1 MRSLRLPSNAFAVPP
16 KTPNGTTSP
25 RSYYAGLDA
34 FAQRVGDAQPK
45 IPLRPL
51 LSHLEAFWMP
61 VDEDLIVVS
70 AEAEDGL
77 FLEWNDHWIE
87 LRTWGWLH
95 DQLHD

>member
-1 MRSLRLPSNAFAVPP
+1 
-16 KTPNGTTSP
+16 
-25 RSYYAGLDA
+25 
-34 FAQRVGDAQPK
+34 
-45 IPLRPL
+45 
-51 LSHLEAFWMP
+51 MP